1 MGVKYTNNA
10 ATTLSSGIN
19 NSVTSVSVASS
30 STFPAITGSNYFYA
44 TFDDATNLEIVKVTA
59 VSGTTWTIVR
69 AQDDTSARAFSSGD
83 TVELRINSA
92 MLTDVVNDAMSDAFS
107 RQAFTGDGSE
117 TDFTLS
123 KAPAT
128 ENDLI
133 VFIEGVFQTQSAYSV
148 SGTTLTFSAAPA
160 NSREI
165 IVYHITAAVNGDSLS
180 QNNFTGDGSDTT
192 FTLGV
197 DPLHENNTM
206 VFLDGVYQHKATY
219 SVSGTTLTFDA
230 APASGVLIE
239 CITHTQT
246 EINTPSSNSVVTAS
260 IVDDNV
266 TQAKLADDAVGAD
279 QLASSA
285 VVTASIVDDNVTQAK
300 IADDAVGADQ
310 LASSAV
316 VTASVVNDAITTA
329 KIADDQITL
338 AKMAGLARGKIIYGD
353 SSGNPAALTVGSNG
367 QVLKSDGTDISWGT
381 DATVA
386 ALTSEEVQDI
396 AGAMFSSNTETG
408 ITATYQDGDGTID
421 LVIGTLNQDTT
432 GTAATVTTAAQ
443 PAITS
448 LGTLTTL
455 TVDDMTLNGSTI
467 SDAGAFDIDAGG
479 NIKLDAGGGQL
490 QFYDDG
496 TEIGVFES
504 TGSNFIMES
513 KVQDKDIKF
522 VGNDG
527 GSGITA
533 MTIDMSEGG
542 KVGIGPNASSPTQ
555 YLHIKDTSGSND
567 VAIQFTGDHEFTMGQ
582 DANDQGN
589 FKIAR
594 SAALGTNDAFTVQRS
609 NGNIGIGTNNPYA
622 KLNVNGHI
630 RAENSAFLAGRE
642 DAGNPAY
649 AFHDDSNTG
658 MFNIASDI
666 LCFATGGTERM
677 RIAANGSLTLDS
689 LSYDAAADSMT
700 INNGLFLSSG
710 YIRSGAADFSLGTA
724 SQGAVLT
731 IDDTLAD
738 CVGIGTT
745 TPASYNDYAD
755 NFVIESTG
763 NTGMTIASGT
773 SNYGSIRW
781 ADGTSDPADSMGIID
796 YNHSTNSMRFFTNNS
811 DRMSIDSSG
820 LFRVP
825 TFYTNPTYATHRAVY
840 VESEAGYECGY
851 NASIRASKT
860 NIESIS
866 DVSWIYDVDPITFN
880 RRVFD
885 KENKEYTDESFP
897 DKEYGII
904 AEDLEELA
912 PELCF
917 YDYESIDG
925 EIDTENKVVA
935 GIHYDRIVAPLIKV
949 IQELE
954 ARITELEDN

>member
-83 TVELRINSA
+83 IVELRINSA

-148 SGTTLTFSAAPA
+148 SGTTLTFSSAPA

-192 FTLGV
+192 FTLSV

-246 EINTPSSNSVVTAS
+246 EVNTPSSNSVVTAS

-316 VTASVVNDAITTA
+316 VTASVVDDAITTA

-396 AGAMFSSNTETG
+396 AGAMFTSNTETG

-421 LVIGTLNQDTT
+421 LVVGTLNQDTT
-432 GTAATVTTAAQ
+432 GSAA
-443 PAITS
+443 
-448 LGTLTTL
+448 TLTTARTIGGVSFDGSANIAVTL
-455 TVDDMTLNGSTI
+455 AATATALATARTIAMTGDVVWSSGSFDGSGNVTAAATIQTDAVDIAMLSATGTASSSTFLRGDN
-467 SDAGAFDIDAGG
+467 SWAAAGADFDTAITINDSGA
-479 NIKLDAGGGQL
+479 DVD
-490 QFYDDG
+490 FR
-496 TEIGVFES
+496 VES
-504 TGSNFIMES
+504 NNNANMF
-513 KVQDKDIKF
+513 F
-522 VGNDG
+522 VDG
-527 GSGITA
+527 GT
-533 MTIDMSEGG
+533 
-542 KVGIGPNASSPTQ
+542 
-555 YLHIKDTSGSND
+555 
-567 VAIQFTGDHEFTMGQ
+567 
-582 DANDQGN
+582 DA
-589 FKIAR
+589 
-594 SAALGTNDAFTVQRS
+594 V
-609 NGNIGIGTNNPYA
+609 GIGTNAPVA
-622 KLNVNGHI
+622 DGALHVVGANGILVDTDGNGDGSIYFGH
-630 RAENSAFLAGRE
+630 NAGTDRSYIVRSS
-642 DAGNPAY
+642 DDLYINNLSAGNFTFSNNNSEAMRIDSSGRVGIGTNDPGASNDY
-649 AFHDDSNTG
+649 AETLTLASSGNAGMTIRSGTSNYGSIRWADGT
-658 MFNIASDI
+658 SDPSDAMGI
-666 LCFATGGTERM
+666 IHYYHTNNSMHFFTNNAERM
-677 RIAANGSLTLDS
+677 VLSSNGSLTLDS

-710 YIRSGAADFSLGTA
+710 YIRSGVADFSLGTA
-724 SQGAVLT
+724 SNGVMVTLDDSSNRVWAAGHVMQVVQGTGGAEIMTSGTFNTTGLSAAITPLKTSSKVLVT
-731 IDDTLAD
+731 VTSSGTYNNGNAGLGIAIFRDSTEVCHHVIGGSSGNQYYPVSMSFLDSPSTTSSVTYTLQHRSENGSSLVGFCSTDPAGDDTGFIQLME
-738 CVGIGTT
+738 IG
-745 TPASYNDYAD
+745 A
-755 NFVIESTG
+755 
-763 NTGMTIASGT
+763 
-773 SNYGSIRW
+773 
-781 ADGTSDPADSMGIID
+781 
-796 YNHSTNSMRFFTNNS
+796 
-811 DRMSIDSSG
+811 
-820 LFRVP
+820 
-825 TFYTNPTYATHRAVY
+825 
-840 VESEAGYECGY
+840 
-851 NASIRASKT
+851 
-860 NIESIS
+860 
-866 DVSWIYDVDPITFN
+866 
-880 RRVFD
+880 
-885 KENKEYTDESFP
+885 
-897 DKEYGII
+897 
-904 AEDLEELA
+904 
-912 PELCF
+912 
-917 YDYESIDG
+917 
-925 EIDTENKVVA
+925 
-935 GIHYDRIVAPLIKV
+935 
-949 IQELE
+949 
-954 ARITELEDN
+954 